1 MVSKRTAVLE
11 IFRNEPSVWMAA
23 RARGSTTEF
32 LHIGTRFVT
41 IREKR
46 GVVLENIYS
55 RRNKVKIN
63 TSLSEFSI
71 MRHFFGSYVM
81 LVM

>member
-1 MVSKRTAVLE
+1 MAVLE
-11 IFRNEPSVWMAA
+11 IFFRNEPSVWTAA

-32 LHIGTRFVT
+32 LHIGMSFVT

-55 RRNKVKIN
+55 R
-63 TSLSEFSI
+63 
-71 MRHFFGSYVM
+71 
-81 LVM
+81 